1 MRHRVRGAVIGSVLC
16 AMVPLL
22 TGCSNDSPAP
32 THIALF
38 GDSLADEAQPYY
50 VELVHDAGDVAYT
63 YDTYGGTAI
72 CDWLTKM
79 REVEAAD
86 HPVAVD
92 LEFSGNN
99 LTPCMKGYETHTAEF
114 YEKYRADTLSAIE
127 IFKAGG
133 AHVFLV
139 GAPVTRAGES
149 DPDWQM
155 LNLQYEEIAAG
166 DPRHVTYV
174 DAGTA
179 VELPGHAYT
188 DTLPCLA
195 GESCTGPVI
204 DGVRSNVVR
213 SPDGT
218 HFCPTKEANDAGVIG
233 RCTVYSSG
241 AYRYA
246 KAMVDA
252 LKAKSGRS
260 YSAVL
265 GRPTAV
271 RGLPRVLSSTPPPV
285 RRPPFRSPSAVASP
299 PAPPVPCP
307 ASGRFP
313 LLCLPLCDSTEWG

>member
-1 MRHRVRGAVIGSVLC
+1 MRHQVRRAVIGSVLC

-22 TGCSNDSPAP
+22 TGCSNSSPAP

-38 GDSLADEAQPYY
+38 GDSLAFEAQPYY

-63 YDTYGGTAI
+63 YDSGGTAI

-79 REVEAAD
+79 SEVAAAD
-86 HPVAVD
+86 HPKAVD

-99 LTPCMKGYETHTAEF
+99 FTPCMEGFEIHTPQY
-114 YEKYRADTLSAIE
+114 YEKYRADTLSAIA
-127 IFKAGG
+127 IFKAAG

-149 DPDWQM
+149 DPNWQM

-166 DPRHVTYV
+166 DRAHVTYV

-179 VELPGHAYT
+179 VELPGHQYT
-188 DTLPCLA
+188 DTLPCLD

-204 DGVRSNVVR
+204 DGVHSNVVR

-218 HFCPTKEANDAGVIG
+218 HFCPTKSADDSGVIG
-233 RCTVYSSG
+233 GCTVYSSG

-246 KAMVDA
+246 EAMVDA
-252 LKAKSGRS
+252 LKAKS
-260 YSAVL
+260 
-265 GRPTAV
+265 
-271 RGLPRVLSSTPPPV
+271 
-285 RRPPFRSPSAVASP
+285 RRY
-299 PAPPVPCP
+299 
-307 ASGRFP
+307 
-313 LLCLPLCDSTEWG
+313 